1 MLVATELRTVFS
13 SPMLR
18 NRLNLCWLRRKTAY
32 LMLTCY
38 GVIALCGQGLHE
50 FLDDDCD
57 QPEQSTA
64 VATSPDAEPLFVL
77 HESESG
83 AVIGSPS
90 GGHQHDCD
98 NCPICQFQAM
108 GQHFV
113 APPPADSGLINC
125 EKLSLRRIE
134 LVYCPAFYSV
144 AQPRAPPIA

>member
-1 MLVATELRTVFS
+1 MLVATVLQSAVS
-13 SPMLR
+13 SQMLR
-18 NRLNLCWLRRKTAY
+18 NRLNLVSFRRKTAY
-32 LMLTCY
+32 VMLTCY

-108 GQHFV
+108 GQHFL
-113 APPPADSGLINC
+113 APPPADNGLINC
-125 EKLSLRRIE
+125 EKLTPGRIE
-134 LVYCPAFYSV
+134 LVFCPTLYSV